1 MRFGSGAVAVLLL
14 IVLPLVAHAQLPAPP
29 SPTPDQVVLRE
40 IYKELIEINTTDL
53 VGDNTAAAHAMA
65 ARLRAAGFAAAD
77 LQIIVPPGA
86 PRKGNLIARLSGSGT
101 WKPLLLL
108 AHLDVV
114 EARRE
119 DWERDPFKLVEE
131 DGYLYARGAVDDKAM
146 AAIFVA
152 NLARYKREG
161 YRPDRDLI
169 LALTADEEL
178 GSSSPWNGVSWLLKH
193 HRSLIE
199 AELALNEGGGA
210 EMTRQGRPIL
220 LRLQA
225 AEKVSVSFRL
235 ETKNPGGHSSLPRPD
250 NAIYQ
255 LAEGL
260 ARFARHEFPPKLNE
274 ITRGYFRESAALYS
288 GPSAEDMRAAGREGA
303 LDPQVAARLSARSP
317 FYNSIMRTT
326 CVATRLE
333 GGHAGNALPQTAR
346 ATVNCRVLPGESI
359 DAVQEEIRKAL
370 GDPGITVTRT
380 TEPELSQPSSLRPDL
395 VQAVEATTAALWPGV
410 PVIPTMSTGA
420 TDSRFLR
427 NAGIPAYGVSGL
439 FLGPDDARAHGLN
452 ERMPVQSLYGGQEFL
467 YRLVKLLAGGR

>member
-1 MRFGSGAVAVLLL
+1 MRLGSGLVLALL
-14 IVLPLVAHAQLPAPP
+14 VYLGPLVAHAQLPTPP
-29 SPTPDQVVLRE
+29 PPTPDQTVLRE
-40 IYKELIEINTTDL
+40 IYKELVEINTTES
-53 VGDNTAAAHAMA
+53 VGDNTAAARAMA
-65 ARLRAAGFAAAD
+65 ARLKAGGFADAD
-77 LQIIVPPGA
+77 MQIIVPPGA
-86 PRKGNLIARLSGSGT
+86 PRKGNLVARLKGPGAR
-101 WKPLLLL
+101 KPLLLL

-114 EARRE
+114 EAKRE

-131 DGYLYARGAVDDKAM
+131 GGYFYARGSVDDKAM

-152 NLARYKREG
+152 NMIRYKKEG
-161 YRPDRDLI
+161 YRPERDLI

-193 HRSLIE
+193 HRALIE
-199 AELALNEGGGA
+199 AEFALNEGAGG
-210 EMTRQGRPIL
+210 EMTREGRPVL
-220 LRLQA
+220 LRVQA

-235 ETKNPGGHSSLPRPD
+235 ETKNPGGHSSMPRKD

-260 ARFARHEFPPKLNE
+260 ARFSRHEFPPKLNE
-274 ITRGYFRESAALYS
+274 ITRGYFQRSAPLYA
-288 GPSAEDMRAAGREGA
+288 GAVAADMRAVARDGG
-303 LDPQVAARLSARSP
+303 LDTEAAARLSNVHP

-346 ATVNCRVLPGESI
+346 AVVSCRALPGEPI
-359 DAVQEEIRKAL
+359 DGVRDEIVRAL
-370 GDPGITVTRT
+370 ADPGITVAQMTV
-380 TEPELSQPSSLRPDL
+380 PELSQPSSLRSDL
-395 VQAVEATTAALWPGV
+395 MQAVETTTAALWPGI

-439 FLGPDDARAHGLN
+439 FLGPDDARSHGLN
-452 ERMPVQSLYGGQEFL
+452 ERMPVQSLYGGHDFL
-467 YRLVKLLAGGR
+467 YRLVKTLGGGR

>member
-86 PRKGNLIARLSGSGT
+86 PRKGSLIARLSGSGT